1 MDWKLAKNYALTFLL
16 ILNIILF
23 SFNSLKQTK
32 YKINSNQKAAIL
44 SYMKK
49 NNITLN
55 ENTNIPNKFYPM
67 EQFKVK
73 NVFYDYLLLQQIFFL
88 NNNNIKQTKEFDNI
102 ILTNSFET
110 LTIYPTYV
118 EYKNNKIINDFNFN
132 KQNVLNICEK
142 YVKNIEGEYGK
153 FFLDIVKKQN
163 NFFYVLYT
171 QKLKNQNIF
180 NNVIEFKIYNNGTI
194 NIYFK
199 VFNKVGFS
207 GEKTT
212 IYSADEVI
220 YIFINEVKKI
230 FQKNII
236 IEKID
241 IGYYLSDTLNYTENI
256 ILTPHYRFF
265 IKDVETP
272 FFINAYNGSFI
283 Y

>member
-132 KQNVLNICEK
+132 KQNILNICEK